1 MKKFVVML
9 LSAVMVCSLAA
20 CGKTGEKT
28 VNTEETVVS
37 AKDLAVNVE
46 NIGTPEE
53 VVVDK
58 ETNEVLNEWKP
69 AAGRTGA
76 FVDVFEGIDTDN
88 ARAIVEYAG
97 AADEAGYNAYLLLG
111 TKQESDA
118 MLYAYTAVPKREGR
132 ATSVD
137 EEVIIVVRAGDDG
150 SVTVKEFEGTRDD
163 IVDPGTE
170 VSSDEPADETAEDA
184 NTEE

>member
-9 LSAVMVCSLAA
+9 LSAVIVCSLAA
-20 CGKTGEKT
+20 CGKTEEKT
-28 VNTEETVVS
+28 VNMEGTVVS

-46 NIGTPEE
+46 DIGTPEE

-58 ETNEVLNEWKP
+58 ETKEVLNVWKP

-111 TKQESDA
+111 TKQEENA
-118 MLYAYTAVPKREGR
+118 MLYAYMATPKREGR
-132 ATSVD
+132 ATSAD
-137 EEVIIVVRAGDDG
+137 DDIIIIVKAGDDG
-150 SVTVKEFEGTRDD
+150 SVVVKEFEGTRDD